1 MDASG
6 KLMEQGRSTS
16 EFRDHLPKLMLLSF
30 GAFTTALNVTMLSPL
45 IPDIAREFDVSES
58 AAGQLATLTA
68 ASSGIFAV
76 VVAPWMDRYPRSFWF
91 RFECTL
97 LAIGSVLTAV
107 SPAFGLMFI
116 GRFLCGIGGAV
127 IGANCLAACGD
138 IFQNNADR
146 NKAIGIVNTAFTL
159 GAVVGL
165 PVMAL
170 VADWSSWRVSVA
182 LPAVAAGAFLL
193 GIRNYPARA
202 VVLSGSVWGAWR
214 AGYARVFRNRQTIF
228 LLATEVT
235 FMVVWF
241 GWLIY
246 FGAFTENVYAT
257 GAALLSLMFFVGGGT
272 EMIANNLAASVARR
286 WPTRAIFSVC
296 ASILSINLL
305 LVGVAYDREWTM
317 FPFIAVGSGIS
328 ALMFVCLNFALLDS
342 APGAEGAVMS
352 LQSASLELGGSL
364 GVALTGLALALV
376 DDYEHVYQLLG
387 VLTPLMLVTLWLGTR
402 TQAALVPA
410 EAAAD

>member
-1 MDASG
+1 M
-6 KLMEQGRSTS
+6 QQFPPTS
-16 EFRDHLPKLMLLSF
+16 YFRNQLPRLLLLAL

-68 ASSGIFAV
+68 GTSGIFAV

-91 RFECTL
+91 RFECIL
-97 LAIGSVLTAV
+97 LAIGSLLAAV
-107 SPAFGLMFI
+107 APTFALMFL

-138 IFQNNADR
+138 IFPDNADR
-146 NKAIGIVNTAFTL
+146 NKAIGIVNSAFTL
-159 GAVVGL
+159 GAVIGL
-165 PVMAL
+165 PVLAL
-170 VADWSSWRVSVA
+170 TADWTDWRIA
-182 LPAVAAGAFLL
+182 MAMPAVAAVTFLVGL
-193 GIRNYPARA
+193 RNFPTHPIER
-202 VVLSGSVWGAWR
+202 SGSLWAAWR
-214 AGYARVFRNRQTIF
+214 SGYARVGKNSRTLL

-235 FMVVWF
+235 LMVVWF

-257 GAALLSLMFFVGGGT
+257 SAALLSLMFFFGGGA
-272 EMIANNLAASVARR
+272 EMISNNLAAMAARR
-286 WPTRAIFSVC
+286 WPTRAILTVC
-296 ASILSINLL
+296 TVAWSINLL
-305 LVGVAYDREWTM
+305 LIGVAWNREWTM
-317 FPFIAVGSGIS
+317 FPFIAIGSGVAS
-328 ALMFVCLNFALLDS
+328 LMFVCLNFELLDS

-364 GVALTGLALALV
+364 GVALTGVAIALI
-376 DDYEHVYQLLG
+376 DSYEHVYQLLG
-387 VLTPLMLVTLWLGTR
+387 AIAPLMLVTLWMGTR
-402 TQAALVPA
+402 SRESLVPA